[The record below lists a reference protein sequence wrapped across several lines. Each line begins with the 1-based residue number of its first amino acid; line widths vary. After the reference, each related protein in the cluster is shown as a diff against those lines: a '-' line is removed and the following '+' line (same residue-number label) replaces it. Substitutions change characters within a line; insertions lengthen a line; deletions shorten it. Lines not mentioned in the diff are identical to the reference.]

1 MNDSLIN
8 EIITKYD
15 TPTYVFD
22 INELVN
28 RIKYLRE
35 NLPSKVHICYAIKAN
50 TFIVKDVE
58 KYVDRFEVCSPG
70 EYEICREQE
79 IDYNKIFISGVNKTT
94 ASIKRVLDSSEVR
107 LFSVESL
114 NQYKLLKETNQKIK
128 VILRLTHGNQFGV
141 NEEDI
146 IRIIK
151 ENENH
156 SEIEIVGLQYF
167 TGTQKTSIKKLKREL
182 DYLDSFIEKIKND
195 LGFEFEELEF
205 GTGFPVY
212 YFEDNKFDEDD
223 FMKQFSAIISNMN
236 YKGKIVLEIGRSIVA
251 SCGYYLTRV
260 IDVKTNS
267 NENFAIVDGG
277 INHITYYGQF
287 MAMKI
292 PKIDI
297 WPKKKEAKEEK
308 WNVCGSL
315 CTIND
320 ILVKQ
325 FSTQTLDIGDV
336 LVFNN
341 VGAYSMT
348 EGLSLFLS
356 RDLPAILKINQDGSI
371 KTIRKITPT
380 YMLNM

>member
-1 MNDSLIN
+1 MNESLIN